1 MNRKSVLVVED
12 SRVQA
17 LSLINLLKTYNLD
30 VLWAMDGEMGVTIA
44 QEQQPDAILLD
55 IEMPKMNG
63 LEAYEVL
70 QGSKVTQNIPVLM
83 MTSTQD
89 QSLIFQGMSMEVMDF
104 IPKDAFFEAVLLG
117 TLEQL
122 NILTAVAG

>member
-1 MNRKSVLVVED
+1 MDRKSVLVVED

-17 LSLINLLKTYNLD
+17 LSLISLLKAHDLN

-44 QEQQPDAILLD
+44 QEHQPDAILLD

-63 LEAYEVL
+63 LEAYRVL
-70 QGSKVTQNIPVLM
+70 RGCENTQNIPVLM
-83 MTSTQD
+83 MTATQD
-89 QSLIFQGMSMEVMDF
+89 ESLIFQGLSMEVMDF

-122 NILTAVAG
+122 NILTAIAG

>member
-30 VLWAMDGEMGVTIA
+30 VLWAMDGEMGITIA
-44 QEQQPDAILLD
+44 QEQKPDAILLD

-70 QGSKVTQNIPVLM
+70 QESDVTQNIPVLM

>member
-17 LSLINLLKTYNLD
+17 LSLISLLKAYNLD

-55 IEMPKMNG
+55 IEMPRMNG
-63 LEAYEVL
+63 LKAYEVL
-70 QGSKVTQNIPVLM
+70 QESEVTQNIPVLM

-89 QSLIFQGMSMEVMDF
+89 QGLIFQGMSMEVMDF

>member
-1 MNRKSVLVVED
+1 MDRKSVLVVED
-12 SRVQA
+12 SRIQA
-17 LSLINLLKTYNLD
+17 LSLISLLEAYNLN

-44 QEQQPDAILLD
+44 QQHQPDAILLD

-63 LEAYEVL
+63 LEAYKVL
-70 QGSKVTQNIPVLM
+70 RTCETTQHIPVLM
-83 MTSTQD
+83 MTATQNE
-89 QSLIFQGMSMEVMDF
+89 SLIFQGLSMEVMDF

-122 NILTAVAG
+122 NILTAIAG